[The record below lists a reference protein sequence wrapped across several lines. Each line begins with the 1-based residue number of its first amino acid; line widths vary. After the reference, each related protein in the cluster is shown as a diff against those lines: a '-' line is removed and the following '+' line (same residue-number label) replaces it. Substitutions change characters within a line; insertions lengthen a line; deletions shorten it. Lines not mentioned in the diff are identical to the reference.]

1 MNFLN
6 LIATFFQR
14 ENGEVSSND
23 DSTRYRIVTGTSE
36 YLGTIIHQDGV
47 VIKLK
52 SEKSKP
58 VKILKTNISSIS
70 IVNAH
75 PNKWTAE

>member
-47 VIKLK
+47 VTVSYTHLTLPANR
-52 SEKSKP
+52 E
-58 VKILKTNISSIS
+58 V
-70 IVNAH
+70 
-75 PNKWTAE
+75 